1 VNTILPGL
9 INTKFAAVLQTEGPV
24 REAALAE
31 IPMRRIGEPI
41 DIAGAVLFL
50 ASDAARYMTGAAM
63 RIDGGMLA

>member
-1 VNTILPGL
+1 
-9 INTKFAAVLQTEGPV
+9 
-24 REAALAE
+24 
-31 IPMRRIGEPI
+31 MRRIGEPI